1 MGYTYTPSPL
11 HYRHQDITFLACLHP
26 VRNWHSS
33 RETKINAPTYK
44 CGSRLCGRRTANEK
58 LRFNSKP
65 GGTSKGT
72 KQSAP
77 PPERES
83 TFDYCFHY
91 WPSSV
96 VKCYICLLCFI
107 FLPRWRWLTWLRG
120 WRTRTLN
127 PSTKIFL
134 TVCVV
139 RCSVVSWPNSGAPL
153 LLWCGVVANIA
164 RFEGLDNCLFFILEI

>member
-26 VRNWHSS
+26 VRNWHTS

-44 CGSRLCGRRTANEK
+44 YGSRLCGGRTANEK

-107 FLPRWRWLTWLRG
+107 FFTPLADMTQGVKDPHAQSKHEDIPNG
-120 WRTRTLN
+120 
-127 PSTKIFL
+127 
-134 TVCVV
+134 VC
-139 RCSVVSWPNSGAPL
+139 GA
-153 LLWCGVVANIA
+153 VQ
-164 RFEGLDNCLFFILEI
+164 RS

>member
-1 MGYTYTPSPL
+1 MQTSSVSVVCWPNKISKTSFDSIDDVWVIPTPQVPFIIVIRISPSS
-11 HYRHQDITFLACLHP
+11 LASTRSETGIP
-26 VRNWHSS
+26 TS

-44 CGSRLCGRRTANEK
+44 CGSRLCGGSTANEK

-107 FLPRWRWLTWLRG
+107 FFTPLADMTQGVKDPHAQSKHEDIPNG
-120 WRTRTLN
+120 
-127 PSTKIFL
+127 
-134 TVCVV
+134 VC
-139 RCSVVSWPNSGAPL
+139 GA
-153 LLWCGVVANIA
+153 VQ
-164 RFEGLDNCLFFILEI
+164 RS